1 MLLDA
6 RKTED
11 PRSRLQKARR
21 WELQQ
26 FAIANGMPTIVV
38 DGEVLQFAK
47 QNGLDELLPF
57 AGKRINVDHPAA
69 GAMVLRIALQQRG
82 LTHIPVPNRPLGA
95 QNQPHPRQMYQ
106 NKLTNGQSQPP
117 AADVS
122 DEAARAREYLE
133 RMGFKVTAA
142 DEPIKRESR
151 RRVVARPRRLVER
164 PRSEINKLRDECK
177 ALGIKMD
184 RRDRMPDLKRKI
196 AEHGQQDAAPGL

>member
-26 FAIANGMPTIVV
+26 FAAANGMSTISI

-47 QNGLDELLPF
+47 EHGLDELLPF
-57 AGKRINVDHPAA
+57 AGQRLSVDHPVV
-69 GAMVLRIALQQRG
+69 GAVVLRIALQQRG
-82 LTHIPVPNRPLGA
+82 LTNIPVPDRPLGA

-106 NKLTNGQSQPP
+106 NKLTNGQSPP
-117 AADVS
+117 PSADEV
-122 DEAARAREYLE
+122 ERARLYLE
-133 RMGFKVTAA
+133 QMGFKVITA
-142 DEPIKRESR
+142 DEKQKLFPDSPQPR
-151 RRVVARPRRLVER
+151 RRVVERPKRLVER
-164 PRSEINKLRDECK
+164 PRSEINQLRDQCK
-177 ALGIKMD
+177 QLGIKMD

-196 AEHGQQDAAPGL
+196 AEHGENAA